1 LGYNFYEAK
10 VTLLT
15 SLIYQY
21 LIVSI
26 YGEVKIR
33 LAFPTLLYSMLE
45 FVTFAV
51 GVSIVFLL
59 SKALAIRPKS
69 IAIAEPKKEATLAII
84 VYVVLFVMAFAWFA
98 LSSMFHL
105 QPFRFPF
112 DITQAWVLVLLEGT
126 SLLIIIVAMKSTR
139 QKLGM
144 IGVNKT
150 DMGKM
155 IALGAILGVIYLAVT
170 GLLVPYAGGGFAG
183 LSSSLAFALVFSAIV
198 GFSEETVWRG
208 YIQTR
213 LTAYGGSISG
223 LVATSLI
230 FACAHFPTSYYYQ
243 TPGDV
248 LASLAWVLVRVPV
261 SLLLGY
267 IMLKSQNIIPSSI
280 FHVFVDWSIYLW
292 QIS

>member
-1 LGYNFYEAK
+1 
-10 VTLLT
+10 
-15 SLIYQY
+15 
-21 LIVSI
+21 VSI
-26 YGEVKIR
+26 NGEVKIR

-98 LSSMFHL
+98 LSSMFQL

-112 DITQAWVLVLLEGT
+112 DITQAWVLTLLEGT

-139 QKLGM
+139 QKLGT

-150 DMGKM
+150 DMGK
-155 IALGAILGVIYLAVT
+155 I
-170 GLLVPYAGGGFAG
+170 
-183 LSSSLAFALVFSAIV
+183 
-198 GFSEETVWRG
+198 
-208 YIQTR
+208 
-213 LTAYGGSISG
+213 
-223 LVATSLI
+223 
-230 FACAHFPTSYYYQ
+230 
-243 TPGDV
+243 
-248 LASLAWVLVRVPV
+248 PV